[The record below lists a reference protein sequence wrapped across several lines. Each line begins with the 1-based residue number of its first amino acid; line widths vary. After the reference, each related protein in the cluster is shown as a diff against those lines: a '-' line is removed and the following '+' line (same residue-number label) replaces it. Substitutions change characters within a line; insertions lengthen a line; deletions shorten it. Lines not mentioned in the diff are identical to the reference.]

1 MEKTRHL
8 KQRDTHTVVANPQ
21 RVQRALL
28 VAVEYPE
35 SSADDCQ
42 EMLSELEQLTDT
54 LGIPTVDRMR
64 VRIAKPSPRHLIG
77 SGKAA
82 QVVERARQQQA
93 DVIIFDDPL
102 TPSQQRNWETLAD
115 LAVIDRE
122 EVILDIF
129 GQRAHTKE
137 AELQIALARAEY
149 DLPRLKR
156 RWTHLSRQRGMRGG
170 AGLRGEGEQQIEI
183 DYRLVQREVAQ
194 LKRRLAEVR
203 KKRQVQRKKRM
214 KKPVPNAVI
223 VGYTNAGKSSL
234 LNALTGAHV
243 FTENK
248 LFATL
253 DPTTRRI
260 VLPNQQEL
268 LLSDTV
274 GFIRK
279 LPHSLIEAFKATLEE
294 VVLADFIV
302 EVIDVTSH
310 RIDDHLQTTRDVLEE
325 LGVADKRRLTVFNK
339 VDLVE
344 DALELRRLARRFP
357 DAVFISA
364 RSGDGIAEL
373 TARLAAELELE
384 LSPVRLLIPHN
395 RYELVALLH
404 RTANIKQ
411 EKNSMEGVR
420 IEASV
425 PPATLAAVKE
435 FAF

>member
-279 LPHSLIEAFKATLEE
+279 LPHS
-294 VVLADFIV
+294 
-302 EVIDVTSH
+302 
-310 RIDDHLQTTRDVLEE
+310 
-325 LGVADKRRLTVFNK
+325 
-339 VDLVE
+339 
-344 DALELRRLARRFP
+344 
-357 DAVFISA
+357 
-364 RSGDGIAEL
+364 
-373 TARLAAELELE
+373 
-384 LSPVRLLIPHN
+384 
-395 RYELVALLH
+395 
-404 RTANIKQ
+404 
-411 EKNSMEGVR
+411 
-420 IEASV
+420 
-425 PPATLAAVKE
+425 
-435 FAF
+435 

>member
-1 MEKTRHL
+1 M
-8 KQRDTHTVVANPQ
+8 
-21 RVQRALL
+21 
-28 VAVEYPE
+28 
-35 SSADDCQ
+35 
-42 EMLSELEQLTDT
+42 
-54 LGIPTVDRMR
+54 
-64 VRIAKPSPRHLIG
+64 
-77 SGKAA
+77 
-82 QVVERARQQQA
+82 
-93 DVIIFDDPL
+93 
-102 TPSQQRNWETLAD
+102 
-115 LAVIDRE
+115 
-122 EVILDIF
+122 
-129 GQRAHTKE
+129 
-137 AELQIALARAEY
+137 
-149 DLPRLKR
+149 
-156 RWTHLSRQRGMRGG
+156 
-170 AGLRGEGEQQIEI
+170 
-183 DYRLVQREVAQ
+183 
-194 LKRRLAEVR
+194 
-203 KKRQVQRKKRM
+203 
-214 KKPVPNAVI
+214 
-223 VGYTNAGKSSL
+223 
-234 LNALTGAHV
+234 
-243 FTENK
+243 
-248 LFATL
+248 
-253 DPTTRRI
+253 
-260 VLPNQQEL
+260 
-268 LLSDTV
+268 
-274 GFIRK
+274 
-279 LPHSLIEAFKATLEE
+279 
-294 VVLADFIV
+294 LADFIV